1 MGGRKKGTLRI
12 LLLPPVFNME
22 LKTLV
27 ARRSAWEREVIMD
40 IFMMSMT
47 ENCFHKDGISGE
59 IGRDGNLYITA
70 YMPDITVCEIRSF
83 QRDFNAYYY
92 ERKGKAAILLDG
104 MRYEMV
110 INPSYYTD
118 DRFEKLQKKEKV
130 YCICKLV
137 DTHLHMVVDVKV
149 CEIEGKELCYLK
161 KMLLLNNEF
170 TRDELEEWIVTV
182 LYARGYENN
191 RRESVYVGKV
201 RESTDIQVYF
211 MEADE

>member
-1 MGGRKKGTLRI
+1 
-12 LLLPPVFNME
+12 
-22 LKTLV
+22 
-27 ARRSAWEREVIMD
+27 MD
-40 IFMMSMT
+40 IYMMSMT

-70 YMPDITVCEIRSF
+70 YMPDITACEIRSF

-161 KMLLLNNEF
+161 KMLLLNNEY

-182 LYARGYENN
+182 LYAKGYENN

-201 RESTDIQVYF
+201 RESTDIHVLF